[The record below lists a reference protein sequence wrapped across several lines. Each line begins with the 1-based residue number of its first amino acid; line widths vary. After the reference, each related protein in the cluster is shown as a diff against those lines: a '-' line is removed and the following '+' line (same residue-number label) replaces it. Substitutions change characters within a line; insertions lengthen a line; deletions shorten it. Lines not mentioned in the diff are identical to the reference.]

1 MEFFRIRKDIPFMR
15 YALIL
20 NVISFLTFAAAVY
33 FLATR
38 SLHLSI
44 EFTGGTV
51 LEVSYEKSADI
62 NRTRGVVESLNF
74 GEVQV
79 QNFGSSHD
87 VLIRLPV
94 RPNMTGSVA
103 AAAVFGALCK
113 AESGTVG
120 TKQYVSDQGQQVSRP
135 SCTVADGSDASQ
147 LTNITAPEGWN
158 FSIEEIGVQ
167 NISTGWEGVAEWQTA
182 GDPWKDFFDGLFEGA
197 DNNPYNDVTHVLHFY
212 TGGCE
217 GGFEGGVFCFAN
229 NPIFEGQSL
238 DGFGF
243 ESPFGNFN
251 APYQAS
257 WLELPVRTGDPDF
270 PIAGASNP
278 TIEAACAATSNN
290 CGRGNAIP
298 EPGSLALLGLG
309 LGALAQSRR
318 NRKAKAS

>member
-1 MEFFRIRKDIPFMR
+1 MKR
-15 YALIL
+15 
-20 NVISFLTFAAAVY
+20 T
-33 FLATR
+33 
-38 SLHLSI
+38 LH
-44 EFTGGTV
+44 V
-51 LEVSYEKSADI
+51 
-62 NRTRGVVESLNF
+62 
-74 GEVQV
+74 
-79 QNFGSSHD
+79 
-87 VLIRLPV
+87 
-94 RPNMTGSVA
+94 SVA
-103 AAAVFGALCK
+103 ALFGALGFTHSALAVTTNLDCPPQGGFQTS
-113 AESGTVG
+113 AVPSS
-120 TKQYVSDQGQQVSRP
+120 VSDLGNGSNLYEFRVCNTSDQQFDPETERP
-135 SCTVADGSDASQ
+135 IQNVIRDWELPFFGTVADGSDASQ